1 MAEWFEC
8 KLTYD
13 KEDENGSLKKTNE
26 SYLVDAMS
34 FTEAET
40 VVTAEASNFISSSFD
55 VAAVKKEKIFEMF
68 KNEDNEGIW
77 FKAKLASITVDE
89 VSGKEKRK
97 NFSVYI
103 QSKDMFTVAADIKR
117 NMEGTMEDYE
127 IGGITATKI
136 EGVFEHQ
143 D

>member
-8 KLTYD
+8 KLSYD
-13 KEDENGSLKKTNE
+13 KEEENGSLKKTNE

-34 FTEAET
+34 FTEAEA
-40 VVTAEASNFISSSFD
+40 VVIAEASKFISGSFD

-68 KNEDNEGIW
+68 KNEEDEGIW
-77 FKAKLASITVDE
+77 FKSKLAFITVDE

-97 NFSVYI
+97 NFTVYI
-103 QSKDMFTVAADIKR
+103 QSKDMFTVAADIKK
-117 NMEGTMEDYE
+117 NMEGTMADYE
-127 IGGITATKI
+127 IGSITATKI
-136 EGVFEHQ
+136 ENVFEHQ

>member
-13 KEDENGSLKKTNE
+13 KEEENGSLKKTSE

-34 FTEAET
+34 FTEAEA
-40 VVTAEASNFISSSFD
+40 VVISEASKFITTSFN

-68 KNEDNEGIW
+68 KNEEDGGIW
-77 FKAKLASITVDE
+77 FKAKLAFITVDE

-103 QSKDMFTVAADIKR
+103 QSKDMFTVASDIKK
-117 NMEGTMEDYE
+117 NMEGTMADYE
-127 IGGITATKI
+127 IGSITATKI
-136 EGVFEHQ
+136 EDVFEHQ

>member
-8 KLTYD
+8 KVTYD
-13 KEDENGSLKKTNE
+13 KEEENGSLKKTSE

-40 VVTAEASNFISSSFD
+40 VVKTEVGKFLSSSFE

-68 KNEDNEGIW
+68 KNEENEGIW
-77 FKAKLASITVDE
+77 FKSKLAFITVDE

-103 QSKDMFTVAADIKR
+103 QSKDMFTVASDIKK
-117 NMEGTMEDYE
+117 NMEGTMADYE
-127 IGGITATKI
+127 IGSITATKI
-136 EGVFEHQ
+136 EDVFEHQ